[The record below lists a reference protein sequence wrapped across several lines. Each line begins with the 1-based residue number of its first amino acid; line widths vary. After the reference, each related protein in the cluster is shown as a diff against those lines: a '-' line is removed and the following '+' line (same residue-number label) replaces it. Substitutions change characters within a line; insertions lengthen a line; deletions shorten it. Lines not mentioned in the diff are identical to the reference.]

1 MNLKKAS
8 LVIAGA
14 LVAFA
19 ADVYACSS
27 AVISGKITPD
37 GRPLLWK
44 QRDTGAEQNS
54 VKYYK
59 GGKHSFIG
67 IVNSKAKNPTEVWMG
82 TNDAGFSIMNT
93 QSYNLVPPKG
103 DEDMGPA
110 NGNVMRHAL
119 EICSSVADFK
129 HFLDTLSRPTM
140 ISANFGVIDAYGEGG
155 YFEVGHETYKFF
167 DVNDPAV
174 APCGYIARTNYSF
187 SGKVHEGMGYVR
199 FITENAELMRVAG
212 TGEITPQWIFKTLAR
227 SYKNDM
233 LGIDLRD
240 GRFNKPHTTGW
251 FLDKDFIAREMTA
264 SSCVVQGVKK
274 GEKAELTTMWTILGF
289 PPASVAVPL
298 WVKDGDKLP
307 VQVVNDSKTHLSPLC
322 ERVVKLKKSV
332 FSYDQGGGTSM
343 YFNWEKLYNLQGT
356 GIMQVLEPVE
366 DYVFEIAT
374 PVIENWR
381 KKGSIDSK
389 EMQTLYGQI
398 DAVIVEKYKELFD
411 M

>member
-27 AVISGKITPD
+27 AVIAGKITPD

-129 HFLDTLSRPTM
+129 HFLDTLSRRARQRLLRCRRCPLQYQRQHLRQV
-140 ISANFGVIDAYGEGG
+140 NKDGG
-155 YFEVGHETYKFF
+155 
-167 DVNDPAV
+167 NDL
-174 APCGYIARTNYSF
+174 F
-187 SGKVHEGMGYVR
+187 
-199 FITENAELMRVAG
+199 
-212 TGEITPQWIFKTLAR
+212 
-227 SYKNDM
+227 
-233 LGIDLRD
+233 DLRF
-240 GRFNKPHTTGW
+240 R
-251 FLDKDFIAREMTA
+251 
-264 SSCVVQGVKK
+264 
-274 GEKAELTTMWTILGF
+274 
-289 PPASVAVPL
+289 
-298 WVKDGDKLP
+298 P
-307 VQVVNDSKTHLSPLC
+307 V
-322 ERVVKLKKSV
+322 
-332 FSYDQGGGTSM
+332 
-343 YFNWEKLYNLQGT
+343 
-356 GIMQVLEPVE
+356 
-366 DYVFEIAT
+366 
-374 PVIENWR
+374 
-381 KKGSIDSK
+381 
-389 EMQTLYGQI
+389 
-398 DAVIVEKYKELFD
+398 
-411 M
+411 